1 MRSAFQ
7 ADWTHRIS
15 GTAATQQGKV
25 MYQLPSSA
33 QQHSGFSLLE
43 VMIAMLVL
51 AIGASGLALLLLASV
66 QGTLQ
71 AQERSMAVLQASEL
85 AQLIHA
91 NPAVLGHF
99 MFPVGNVEDCS
110 PGSSC
115 SSDEWAASHLQQ
127 WQQDLHR
134 SLAEVQGVVC
144 QDSSP
149 LDGDS
154 SDLACDGSGVPLVK
168 IAWEEQSRDQQ
179 GQQTQRLVMPLPQL

>member
-1 MRSAFQ
+1 
-7 ADWTHRIS
+7 
-15 GTAATQQGKV
+15 
-25 MYQLPSSA
+25 MYQSPGST
-33 QQHSGFSLLE
+33 QKQKGFSLLE

-51 AIGASGLALLLLASV
+51 ATGASGLALLLLASV

-71 AQERSMAVLQASEL
+71 AQERSMAALQTSEL

-99 MFPVGNVEDCS
+99 MFPVGNARNCS
-110 PGSSC
+110 PGLIC

-127 WQQDLHR
+127 WQQDLQR

-168 IAWEEQSRDQQ
+168 IAWQEQSRNEQ
-179 GQQTQRLVMPLPQL
+179 GQQTQRLVLPLPQL